1 MPLRPGAL
9 SLTSRV
15 RAKRVEYFINIIPND
30 RLTDFIVKIDPFCI
44 TFFQASPE
52 LSDLA
57 ILKVRTLCILT
68 VDSSLL

>member
-1 MPLRPGAL
+1 M
-9 SLTSRV
+9 SRV
-15 RAKRVEYFINIIPND
+15 WAKRVEYFINIIPND
-30 RLTDFIVKIDPFCI
+30 RLTDFIVKIDH

-52 LSDLA
+52 FSDLP